1 MSQAGGICVIAG
13 EASGDAQIAPV
24 IAELGRT
31 LNDAGFG
38 NLPFWGVAGPQM
50 RRQGVEPIVPLED
63 VAVMGF
69 TEIVPAYFRIKMAY
83 NKMLREVECRSPIA
97 VLLVDYPGFNLRFAR
112 DVFERGS
119 TVLYHIAPKVWAR
132 DWNRVEELRDCTH
145 LVTVILPFEERLL
158 RAEGINAFFVGNP
171 LCDGVRN
178 YRREKTLSHA
188 VACDGSENCVRIA
201 VLPGSRKAELQQL
214 LPLFVSSLFELE
226 KRLGQN
232 IVAKIPVAPTLS
244 IEFVRNILIT
254 SAQSR
259 GVPADWV
266 AAHIKLETD
275 GVYPVLADADYC
287 WVCSG
292 TAALEAAF
300 FEVPN
305 SVAYRMSWPSAVLM
319 KLLMNIR
326 WVSLGNLC
334 GGREIVPEY
343 LQHRATIENLVSHAH
358 RMLTNSAAREFMR
371 AELRELERLFPE
383 GGAKSA
389 AKQMASVIVS
399 NLIPEEQK
407 FKKHIETRGRILS
420 EALR

>member
-1 MSQAGGICVIAG
+1 MSHSGGICVIAG

-24 IAELGRT
+24 IAELRCT
-31 LNDAGFG
+31 LNDAGFR

-50 RRQGVEPIVPLED
+50 RQLGVEPVVPLENI
-63 VAVMGF
+63 AVMGF
-69 TEIVPAYFRIKMAY
+69 TEIVPAYFRIQKVY
-83 NKMLREVECRSPIA
+83 NKMLREVECRNPLA

-112 DVFERGS
+112 DVFERGN
-119 TVLYHIAPKVWAR
+119 TVIYHIAPKVWAR
-132 DWNRVEELRDCTH
+132 DWNRVEELRDFTH

-178 YRREKTLSHA
+178 YRLKNSLSQA
-188 VACDGSENCVRIA
+188 VSCGFAENCVRIA
-201 VLPGSRKAELQQL
+201 VLPGSRKAELQLL
-214 LPLFVSSLFELE
+214 LPLFVAALFELE
-226 KRLGQN
+226 KRLGKN

-244 IEFVRNILIT
+244 LDFVKRILMT
-254 SAQSR
+254 SAGSL
-259 GVPADWV
+259 GVSADWV
-266 AAHIKLETD
+266 AAHVRLETD

-292 TAALEAAF
+292 TAALETAF

-326 WVSLGNLC
+326 WVSLSNLC

-343 LQHRATIENLVSHAH
+343 LQHRATVENLVSHAH
-358 RMLTNSAAREFMR
+358 HMLTNSVAREFMR
-371 AELRELERLFPE
+371 AELRELERLFPNA
-383 GGAKSA
+383 GANRA
-389 AKQMASVIVS
+389 AKQMAGTIIS
-399 NLIPEEQK
+399 NLLPEEQK

-420 EALR
+420 EVLR